1 MLSFL
6 GVPAE
11 FLHSRSSAK
20 ACLERTDCPV
30 DAHAFRSTYTYLML
44 LLSLYTCVCL
54 LALSWFSPAD

>member
-44 LLSLYTCVCL
+44 LLS
-54 LALSWFSPAD
+54 